1 MFGDGLAY
9 VFCLVYFIF
18 FCKQK
23 TAYEMR
29 ISDWSSDVCSSDLIV
44 GKPTG
49 TSRDGHVF
57 VSGPT
62 LSCLSEGSAGGTR
75 TAAWCTSPI
84 EGDVSCAMVATGTV
98 LRWRRSW
105 RGHRCPGSPGGR

>member
-1 MFGDGLAY
+1 MKLCVKVCWFY
-9 VFCLVYFIF
+9 
-18 FCKQK
+18 KQK
-23 TAYEMR
+23 TTYELR
-29 ISDWSSDVCSSDLIV
+29 IRDWRSDVCSSDLTCRSNQPCPDAPAQAARDALVEIV

-75 TAAWCTSPI
+75 TAAWCTS
-84 EGDVSCAMVATGTV
+84 DRKSTR
-98 LRWRRSW
+98 LNSS
-105 RGHRCPGSPGGR
+105 H